1 MRSTFE
7 GVGEIRPLAV
17 LASIVG
23 LGTFAVAQPLLDLL
37 GRNPEFFVARRFP
50 APDIWLL
57 AAGLL
62 LVPLVVACLVLA
74 LRAVHR
80 PLGAAAHLLVLAVA
94 TILVNA
100 GFGSWPT
107 VLFCV
112 VAAGVAVGLVYLYAR
127 FVPVRTGMSY
137 LGLAPF
143 VVAGWFA
150 FATPTSD
157 VLFAARVDV
166 PEAVDV

>member
-1 MRSTFE
+1 GGFRWFVFFFSSRRRHTRFSRDWSSD
-7 GVGEIRPLAV
+7 VC
-17 LASIVG
+17 SS
-23 LGTFAVAQPLLDLL
+23 DL
-37 GRNPEFFVARRFP
+37 
-50 APDIWLL
+50 
-57 AAGLL
+57 
-62 LVPLVVACLVLA
+62 
-74 LRAVHR
+74 
-80 PLGAAAHLLVLAVA
+80 
-94 TILVNA
+94 

-150 FATPTSD
+150 FRSEEGRGGEDGSSRRVRGTLRQRTA
-157 VLFAARVDV
+157 VLRRLYW
-166 PEAVDV
+166 